1 MTKDILKIL
10 TAHYVETH
18 NGSVHILKKKSFKET
33 SNQLKRQRIKFHELI
48 MDKPIFY
55 IFVEDKA
62 II

>member
-33 SNQLKRQRIKFHELI
+33 SNQLKR
-48 MDKPIFY
+48 
-55 IFVEDKA
+55 
-62 II
+62 